1 MEMSFRLKAPA
12 TLPTGEEPRYP
23 LNRRLGEPQSRSGR
37 LAEEAA
43 LLDQLGFE
51 LRIVQPVA

>member
-1 MEMSFRLKAPA
+1 MSFRLQVPA
-12 TLPTGEEPRYP
+12 ALPIGKEPRYP

-37 LAEEAA
+37 LAEKAA

>member
-1 MEMSFRLKAPA
+1 MEKSFRLQAPA
-12 TLPTGEEPRYP
+12 ALPTGKESQYP

-43 LLDQLGFE
+43 LLNQLGFE